1 MITVEECV
9 CLVAQSC
16 PPLCDPIDLACQASL
31 FIGILQTRILEWVAV
46 PSSRGS
52 SQPTDQT
59 QISCIAGG
67 FLTVWA
73 TRSGFGQISKGTCS
87 LKWNKSAK
95 FANCLQ
101 KETLSPFCNFLLSS
115 VQSLSPVWLFATPWT
130 IASQIPLSMG
140 FSRQEYW
147 SVLQFPSQ
155 EIFSTQGL
163 NPGLLHCKQILY
175 LLSHQG
181 TPLLGLI

>member
-1 MITVEECV
+1 VKYV

-31 FIGILQTRILEWVAV
+31 FMGILQTRILEWVAV
-46 PSSRGS
+46 PSSTGS
-52 SQPTDQT
+52 SQPRAQT
-59 QISCIAGG
+59 QVSHIAGG

-73 TRSGFGQISKGTCS
+73 TRSGFCQISEGTCS

-95 FANCLQ
+95 FAYCLQ
-101 KETLSPFCNFLLSS
+101 KETLSLFCNFLLSS
-115 VQSLSPVWLFATPWT
+115 VQSLSRVWLFATPWT
-130 IASQIPLSMG
+130 VASQTSLSTG

-147 SVLQFPSQ
+147 GVLPSPNV
-155 EIFSTQGL
+155 STQGL
-163 NPGLLHCKQILY
+163 NLGLLHCRHILY

-181 TPLLGLI
+181 TPLLVLI